1 MTFDSYNVETNPHL
15 IQMRQDINELE
26 RLKDEARAASEAS
39 PDDVKVRLRYDLL
52 TIKWARATNDYHS
65 ALRAELA
72 L

>member
-1 MTFDSYNVETNPHL
+1 MTFDSMTVENDPFL

-26 RLKDEARAASEAS
+26 RLKDEAWAASEAA
-39 PDDVKVRLRYDLL
+39 PGDVKARLRYDLL

-65 ALRAELA
+65 SLRAVLA